1 MSDFEKRVRERLKE
15 REMIEK
21 ESKPA
26 PKVRPEMDEKD
37 QAERR
42 RFIDEEINPLRY
54 RYRKRRLASEEPEV
68 EEVQV
73 TPPIS
78 NYGMP
83 VSRREMAERETAI
96 TPEQSEQM
104 QERRASKNRGYQKL
118 MESGYGTPTI
128 YNQERARLDAMEQPS
143 PAPSPSSALDPSV
156 FEKISSAF
164 DRLRKSGRIKE

>member
-26 PKVRPEMDEKD
+26 PKVRPEMDEED

-54 RYRKRRLASEEPEV
+54 RYRKRELASEEPEIQ
-68 EEVQV
+68 EQEVRR
-73 TPPIS
+73 PITD
-78 NYGMP
+78 YGIP
-83 VSRREMAERETAI
+83 ISRREMMEREAAI
-96 TPEQSEQM
+96 TPEELQQIEDK
-104 QERRASKNRGYQKL
+104 RATKNRGYQKL

-143 PAPSPSSALDPSV
+143 PAPSPSSALDSSV